1 MRSKGGAGVP
11 RGGTPGLKRPAT
23 SKLPVQKK
31 EKQVKAM
38 DLELE
43 AAKRWKAGYSVM
55 LRLLDPRELERCA
68 GLVVTEATYYH

>member
-1 MRSKGGAGVP
+1 M
-11 RGGTPGLKRPAT
+11 KRPAT
-23 SKLPVQKK
+23 SKVPVPKK
-31 EKQVKAM
+31 AKQAEAM

-68 GLVVTEATYYH
+68 GLVVTEATYYHLVNPLDGDHYPCTT